1 MSLGCPSKGYRTV
14 FKRAQFLDR
23 PGRREAAGV
32 RLPANRSAYA
42 VLKDDLK
49 KETSGTTHSILRIA
63 SWIAKIGG
71 SIKRKI
77 PLRGVVAVIWDANR
91 SVRFQVE
98 ITVRT
103 LSHQWSS
110 CKNGPAEKAGRDG
123 TLRYCPHHVPGHRGC
138 SGGASCGRSGHAA

>member
-77 PLRGVVAVIWDANR
+77 PLRGVVDVIRDANSTVIIR
-91 SVRFQVE
+91 VE
-98 ITVRT
+98 IAVRT
-103 LSHQWSS
+103 LSHQWAG
-110 CKNGPAEKAGRDG
+110 CKKSPAEKADRDG
-123 TLRYCPHHVPGHRGC
+123 SFYNGPHGHSVSQR
-138 SGGASCGRSGHAA
+138 RR

>member
-1 MSLGCPSKGYRTV
+1 MRIWT
-14 FKRAQFLDR
+14 KRRARSFIDRAIGAVRHDKAGVQFLDR

-77 PLRGVVAVIWDANR
+77 PLRGVVDVIRDANSTVIIR
-91 SVRFQVE
+91 VE
-98 ITVRT
+98 IAVRT
-103 LSHQWSS
+103 LSH
-110 CKNGPAEKAGRDG
+110 
-123 TLRYCPHHVPGHRGC
+123 
-138 SGGASCGRSGHAA
+138 

>member
-77 PLRGVVAVIWDANR
+77 PLRGVVDVIRDANSTVIIR
-91 SVRFQVE
+91 VE
-98 ITVRT
+98 IAVRT
-103 LSHQWSS
+103 LSHQWAGCKKKPSRKSWPRWQLLQWSS
-110 CKNGPAEKAGRDG
+110 WAFR
-123 TLRYCPHHVPGHRGC
+123 V
-138 SGGASCGRSGHAA
+138 AAA

>member
-1 MSLGCPSKGYRTV
+1 MRPVCTV
-14 FKRAQFLDR
+14 RHDKAGVQFLDY
-23 PGRREAAGV
+23 PSRREAAGV

-77 PLRGVVAVIWDANR
+77 PLRGVVDVIRDANSTVIIR
-91 SVRFQVE
+91 VE
-98 ITVRT
+98 IAVRT
-103 LSHQWSS
+103 LSHQWAGCEKS
-110 CKNGPAEKAGRDG
+110 PAEKAGRDG
-123 TLRYCPHHVPGHRGC
+123 SFYNGPHGHSVSQR
-138 SGGASCGRSGHAA
+138 RR